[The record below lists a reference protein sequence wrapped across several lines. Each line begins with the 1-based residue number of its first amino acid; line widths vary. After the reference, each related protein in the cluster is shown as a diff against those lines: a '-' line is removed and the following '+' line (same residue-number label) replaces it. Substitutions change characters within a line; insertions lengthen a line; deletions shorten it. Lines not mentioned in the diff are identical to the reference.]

1 MNRKLIATLSLTTLL
16 SACVNIEAP
25 DNLVSDTIQAGKDV
39 YHSVTG
45 SKPESSASD
54 NLALSYAL
62 TGDETLALA
71 SARCITE
78 LSAKAQQTFNQYT
91 LSVKQVTIVPFN
103 DNGTKM
109 ITCALSIN
117 K

>member
-1 MNRKLIATLSLTTLL
+1 MNIKVISLLSLITTLT
-16 SACVNIEAP
+16 ACVNIEAP

-45 SKPESSASD
+45 TNEQASD
-54 NLALSYAL
+54 RLALSYAI
-62 TGDETLALA
+62 TSDETLAMA

-78 LSAKAQQTFNQYT
+78 LSTQAQQTFNQYK
-91 LSVKQVTIVPFN
+91 LSVKQVTIVPFSE
-103 DNGTKM
+103 NGTDM
-109 ITCALSIN
+109 ITCSLSID

>member
-16 SACVNIEAP
+16 TACVNIEAP

-45 SKPESSASD
+45 SKPEANDS
-54 NLALSYAL
+54 LALSYAL

-78 LSAKAQQTFNQYT
+78 LSAKAQQTFNQYS

-103 DNGTKM
+103 DNGTDM